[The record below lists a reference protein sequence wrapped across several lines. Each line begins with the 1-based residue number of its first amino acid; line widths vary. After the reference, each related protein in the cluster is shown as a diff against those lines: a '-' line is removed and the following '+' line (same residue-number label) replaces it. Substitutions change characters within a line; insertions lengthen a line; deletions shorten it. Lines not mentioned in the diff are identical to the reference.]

1 MAEKEKNQ
9 MDNLDINQEEI
20 IIEDINQVHLDK
32 DISQRTMVLGTIIQY
47 HHPEEHRYKKNS

>member
-1 MAEKEKNQ
+1 